1 MTKST
6 WPTAATI
13 SAKIADRSRKKS
25 NDEKRADETALR
37 NIDEASRPKVR
48 QVANEASRAGAIQRA

>member
-1 MTKST
+1 MRLS
-6 WPTAATI
+6 
-13 SAKIADRSRKKS
+13 ADRSRKKS

-37 NIDEASRPKVR
+37 NIDEASRPKIR